1 MLLEVNTIC
10 VILLDA
16 QGKQSR
22 ASARLLLPWQQL
34 HWPVAGKG
42 MQEGNWR
49 GSGER
54 QAEADRDDGG
64 RGASR
69 RGK

>member
-34 HWPVAGKG
+34 HWPVAGKECKKG
-42 MQEGNWR
+42 AEEGVGNEGRAR
-49 GSGER
+49 G
-54 QAEADRDDGG
+54 GG
-64 RGASR
+64 GQR
-69 RGK
+69 